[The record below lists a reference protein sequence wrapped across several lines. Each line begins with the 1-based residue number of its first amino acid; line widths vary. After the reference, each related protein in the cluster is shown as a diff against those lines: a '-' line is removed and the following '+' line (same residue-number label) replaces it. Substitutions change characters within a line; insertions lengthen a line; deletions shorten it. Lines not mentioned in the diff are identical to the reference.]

1 MCIHAR
7 EFVDLPMY
15 LTNFQFYKL
24 LVHRIMPEISL
35 TTGHSFHDADGVVEM
50 SLGHEIGDD
59 HDLGNTV
66 VAAFLYHLGDADIVV
81 TKNSGDIGQ
90 CSGTVLYLQAQE
102 ETALRL
108 LHIQYREVSC
118 GCHCQSCRNFHG

>member
-1 MCIHAR
+1 
-7 EFVDLPMY
+7 
-15 LTNFQFYKL
+15 
-24 LVHRIMPEISL
+24 
-35 TTGHSFHDADGVVEM
+35 M
-50 SLGHEIGDD
+50 SLGHKIGDD

-108 LHIQYREVSC
+108 LHIQYEKFLVAVTANLAATSMD
-118 GCHCQSCRNFHG
+118 NIT